1 MRRFLTLLSLLLI
14 ATSAA
19 GCGREEETPQA
30 TPLPPKPTGEPDP
43 TATTSPAEVSEYV
56 TIATDAPYAPFGT
69 FDEFGNVVGFDA
81 EIVDNIMSR
90 TGYDYEFVVT
100 NFEGML
106 QSVADGEFDMAVS
119 ALTRP
124 DPVPGIVY
132 SDPYLEVGQVLVVLA
147 NEQEITSYSNI
158 PPGVPIGVLA
168 DSLAGKRAAA
178 QIAGIPDSD
187 LAYYD
192 SVGQALLALRD
203 GQVAGVIIDHD
214 DAEHY
219 TRTHYEQLKIVG
231 GTGRDAWITHQSY
244 YMAIDEDHA
253 SLVEEVNEAIA
264 QAQADGTI
272 ERITRNW
279 LVSKETI
286 DMGESLIGTPD
297 DIIVIG
303 VVGQLDNVDPAAAPD
318 FIGWEVKANTMSG
331 LFMFDAED
339 NLVPVL
345 ADGMPEVSEDGLE
358 YTFSLRSD
366 LAFPDGSPLTAEDVR
381 WSLSRAAA
389 LGNWHVNNFLKDD
402 DGDSIADGDAI
413 EVVGDSTVRLTL
425 QQPASFFLNVLAT
438 PPYFI
443 VSQSCYE
450 SDPEPARNCNGIGK
464 YEIIEWKPNES
475 IQLQANPQWPG
486 ETDPAFDNIQIRFYE
501 DAESLRNAME
511 LSAVDVA
518 WTGMSQTATDQL
530 LEMSGIRAWE
540 GPSTFKSYLVFRQSD
555 SAWENVTVRQAV
567 AYAVD
572 REALAQEVF
581 GGRRQ
586 PLYSPLPNSVPEQAT
601 TEPERN
607 IERAQEL
614 LRLAGYSIENRLT
627 IPLWYLNDGR
637 YTPLE
642 EAYAAAIE
650 RQLEATG
657 LIQVELN
664 GAAWSVF
671 SVQMT
676 ACNYPTFLLGWPP
689 VGWPT
694 RYPAAMGWIE
704 YFVTDTD
711 TLCSNYQSSAMDS
724 LIDQVRRLDPGN
736 VEAQQ
741 ALYTEIQELWA
752 EEYPTLDLTQSGPRA
767 IAWDTIDNVQ
777 FDRMG
782 LLHYETLIKMTGE
795 Q

>member
-1 MRRFLTLLSLLLI
+1 MRRFLILLSLLLL
-14 ATSAA
+14 TTLAA
-19 GCGREEETPQA
+19 GCGREEEPPQA
-30 TPLPPKPTGEPDP
+30 TPLPPTPTGEPVP
-43 TATTSPAEVSEYV
+43 TATTSPPEASQYV
-56 TIATDAPYAPFGT
+56 TVATDAPYAPFGT

-81 EIVDNIMSR
+81 EIVDNIMAR

-124 DPVPGIVY
+124 DPVPGIAY

-147 NEQEITSYSNI
+147 NEQEITSHSDI

-168 DSLAGKRAAA
+168 DSLAGNRAAE

-187 LAYYD
+187 LVYYD
-192 SVGQALLALRD
+192 SVGQALLALRE
-203 GQVAGVIIDHD
+203 GEVAGVIIDHD

-231 GTGRDAWITHQSY
+231 GSGSNAWITHQSY
-244 YMAIDEDHA
+244 YMAVDTDHP
-253 SLVEEVNEAIA
+253 SLLEEVNEAIA
-264 QAQADGTI
+264 QAKADGTI

-279 LVSKETI
+279 LVSKETV
-286 DMGESLIGTPD
+286 DMGESLIGTPN

-318 FIGWEVKANTMSG
+318 TIGWEVKGNTMSG

-345 ADGMPEVSEDGLE
+345 ADGMPEVSDDGLE
-358 YTFSLRSD
+358 YTFTLRSD
-366 LAFPDGSPLTAEDVR
+366 LTFPDGSPLTAEDVR
-381 WSLSRAAA
+381 WSLTRAAA
-389 LGNWHVNNFLKDD
+389 LGNWHVNAFLKDD
-402 DGDSIADGDAI
+402 DGDAIADADAV
-413 EVVGDSTVRLTL
+413 EVLGANSVKLTL
-425 QQPASFFLNVLAT
+425 KQPASYFLNVLAT

-475 IQLQANPQWPG
+475 IQLQVNPQWPG
-486 ETDPAFDNIQIRFYE
+486 ETAPAFENIQIRFYE
-501 DAESLRNAME
+501 DAESLRTAME
-511 LSAVDVA
+511 LSAIDVA
-518 WTGMSQTATDQL
+518 WTGMPQATMTQL
-530 LEMSGIRAWE
+530 LETAGIRAWE
-540 GPSTFKSYLVFRQSD
+540 GPANFKSYLVFRQSD
-555 SAWENVTVRQAV
+555 APWENVTVRQAV
-567 AYAVD
+567 AYAID
-572 REALAQEVF
+572 REALAREVF

-586 PLYSPLPNSVPEQAT
+586 PLYSPLPDSVPEQVA
-601 TEPERN
+601 TEPERDL
-607 IERAQEL
+607 ERAQEL
-614 LRLAGYSIENRLT
+614 LRLAGYSLDNRLT

-642 EAYAAAIE
+642 EAYATAIE

-664 GAAWSVF
+664 GASWDVF

-704 YFVTDTD
+704 HFVTETD
-711 TLCSNYQSSAMDS
+711 TLCSNYQSLAMDT
-724 LIDQVRRLDPGN
+724 LIDQVRRAEPGN
-736 VEAQQ
+736 LEAQE
-741 ALYTEIQELWA
+741 ALYVEIQERWA
-752 EEYPTLDLTQSGPRA
+752 EEYPTLDLTQSRPQA
-767 IAWDTIDNVQ
+767 IAWDTVDNVQ

-782 LLHYETLIKMTGE
+782 LLHYETLIKRTGE

>member
-1 MRRFLTLLSLLLI
+1 MGRYLILLSLLLL
-14 ATSAA
+14 ATLAV
-19 GCGREEETPQA
+19 GCGREEEPPQA
-30 TPLPPKPTGEPDP
+30 TSLPPTPTGESAP
-43 TATTSPAEVSEYV
+43 TATTSPPESSQYV

-81 EIVDNIMSR
+81 EIVDNVMAR
-90 TGYDYEFVVT
+90 TGYEYEFVVT

-147 NEQEITSYSNI
+147 NEQEITGYSDI
-158 PPGVPIGVLA
+158 PPGVPIGVLK
-168 DSLAGKRAAA
+168 DSLAGRRAAV

-187 LAYYD
+187 LVTYD

-219 TRTHYEQLKIVG
+219 TRTHYEQLKIIG
-231 GTGRDAWITHQSY
+231 GSGQDAWITHQSY

-253 SLVEEVNEAIA
+253 SLLEEVNQAIA
-264 QAQADGTI
+264 EARTDGTI
-272 ERITRNW
+272 ERVTRNW
-279 LVSKETI
+279 LVSKETL
-286 DMGESLIGTPD
+286 DMGESLIGTPNE
-297 DIIVIG
+297 IIVIG

-318 FIGWEVKANTMSG
+318 PIGWEVKGNTMSG
-331 LFMFDAED
+331 LFMLDAED

-345 ADGMPEVSEDGLE
+345 AEGMPDVSEDGLE
-358 YTFSLRSD
+358 YTFTLRSD
-366 LAFPDGSPLTAEDVR
+366 LTFPDGSPLTSEDVR
-381 WSLSRAAA
+381 YSLNRAAT
-389 LGNWHVNNFLKDD
+389 LGNWHVNTFLKDD
-402 DGDSIADGDAI
+402 NGDAI
-413 EVVGDSTVRLTL
+413 ADADAVEVLGANSVRLTL
-425 QQPASFFLNVLAT
+425 QQPASYFMNVLAT

-486 ETDPAFDNIQIRFYE
+486 EAAPAFENVQIRFYE

-511 LSAVDVA
+511 LSAVDMA
-518 WTGMSQTATDQL
+518 WTGMPQSTMAQL
-530 LEMSGIRAWE
+530 LDMGGIRAWE
-540 GPSTFKSYLVFRQSD
+540 GPANFKSYLVFRHND
-555 SAWENVTVRQAV
+555 TPWESVTVREAV

-572 REALAQEVF
+572 REALAREVF

-586 PLYSPLPNSVPEQAT
+586 PLYSPLPDSVPEQTA
-601 TEPERN
+601 TEPEHN
-607 IERAQEL
+607 IEQAQEL
-614 LRLAGYSIENRLT
+614 LRLAGYSIDNPLT
-627 IPLWYLNDGR
+627 VPLWYLNDGR

-650 RQLEATG
+650 RQLEATD

-664 GAAWSVF
+664 GASWDVF
-671 SVQMT
+671 SVQIT
-676 ACNYPTFLLGWPP
+676 ACNYPAFLLGWPP

-704 YFVTDTD
+704 HFVTETD
-711 TLCSNYQSSAMDS
+711 TLCSNYQSSTMDS
-724 LIDQVRRLDPGN
+724 LIDQVRRLDPGDL
-736 VEAQQ
+736 EAQQ
-741 ALYTEIQELWA
+741 ALYVEIQVQWA
-752 EEYPTLDLTQSGPRA
+752 EEYPTLDLTQSRPQA
-767 IAWDTIDNVQ
+767 IAWDTVDNVQ

-782 LLHYETLIKMTGE
+782 LLHYETLTKTAGE

>member
-1 MRRFLTLLSLLLI
+1 MRRFLTLLSLL
-14 ATSAA
+14 ATIFAVA
-19 GCGREEETPQA
+19 CAREEAPPQA
-30 TPLPPKPTGEPDP
+30 TPLPPTPTGEPAP
-43 TATTSPAEVSEYV
+43 TATPLPPERSQYV

-81 EIVDNIMSR
+81 EIVDNIMAR

-124 DPVPGIVY
+124 DPAPGIVY
-132 SDPYLEVGQVLVVLA
+132 SEPYLEVGQVLVVLA
-147 NEQEITSYSNI
+147 NEQEITSHGDI
-158 PPGVPIGVLA
+158 PPGTPIGVLA
-168 DSLAGKRAAA
+168 DSLAGERAATE
-178 QIAGIPDSD
+178 IAGIPESD

-203 GQVAGVIIDHD
+203 GEVGGLIIDHD

-231 GTGRDAWITHQSY
+231 GSGSDAWITHQSY
-244 YMAIDEDHA
+244 YMAIDEDHEV
-253 SLVEEVNEAIA
+253 LLEDVNEAIV
-264 QAQADGTI
+264 QAKADGTI

-279 LVSKETI
+279 LVSKETV

-303 VVGQLDNVDPAAAPD
+303 VVGQLDNVDPAAPPD
-318 FIGWEVKANTMSG
+318 LIGWEVKANIMSG
-331 LFMFDAED
+331 LFMIDADD

-345 ADGMPEVSEDGLE
+345 ASEMPEISEDGLE
-358 YTFSLRSD
+358 YTFTLRSD
-366 LAFPDGSPLTAEDVR
+366 LTFPDGSPLTAEDVR
-381 WSLSRAAA
+381 WSLNRAAV
-389 LGNWHVNNFLKDD
+389 LGNWHVNAFLKDD
-402 DGDSIADGDAI
+402 DADAIADADAI
-413 EVVGDSTVRLTL
+413 EVLGANIVKVTL
-425 QQPASFFLNVLAT
+425 KQPASYFLNVLAT

-486 ETDPAFDNIQIRFYE
+486 ETAPAFENVQLRFYE

-511 LSAVDVA
+511 LSAIDVA
-518 WTGMSQTATDQL
+518 WTGMPQATMAQL
-530 LEMSGIRAWE
+530 LETEGIRRWE
-540 GPSTFKSYLVFRQSD
+540 GPSNFKSYLVFRHSE
-555 SAWENVTVRQAV
+555 SPWENVAVRQAV
-567 AYAVD
+567 AYAID
-572 REALAQEVF
+572 REALVREVF

-586 PLYSPLPNSVPEQAT
+586 PLYTPLPDSLPEHVA

-607 IERAQEL
+607 MEQAQEL
-614 LRLAGYSIENRLT
+614 LRLAGYTINNRLN

-657 LIQVELN
+657 LIEVELN
-664 GAAWSVF
+664 GASWDVF

-689 VGWPT
+689 VGWPS

-704 YFVTDTD
+704 HFVTDTD
-711 TLCSNYQSSAMDS
+711 TLCSNYESTEMDN

-736 VEAQQ
+736 LEAQQ
-741 ALYTEIQELWA
+741 ALYVEIQERWA
-752 EEYPTLDLTQSGPRA
+752 EEYPTLDLTQARPQA

-782 LLHYETLIKMTGE
+782 LLHYETLSKTTAE
-795 Q
+795 